1 VELLRRMSANTAD
14 TVSATVDA
22 TAIYRPGRWRICVA
36 GARDH
41 HDAVTAAAET
51 ASPNAPTG
59 VATSDDDAAAPG
71 WFAVALLPPDDE
83 RDPPAVAVY
92 CPGAIEVGGIPPSLV
107 TDTCRQRR
115 RTE

>member
-1 VELLRRMSANTAD
+1 M
-14 TVSATVDA
+14 
-22 TAIYRPGRWRICVA
+22 A

-41 HDAVTAAAET
+41 HDEITVAAET

-71 WFAVALLPPDDE
+71 WFAGALLPPDDE
-83 RDPPAVAVY
+83 RDPPTVAVY
-92 CPGAIEVGGIPPSLV
+92 CPGVREVGGIPPSLV
-107 TDTCRQRR
+107 TDTCRRGS